1 MMLLLLRIVDR
12 ELANRR
18 EKLVDEAEVRELIE
32 VSGPMMSDMKKSLR
46 KLDKFLIKDQVKQRL
61 KLTAE
66 LGIVAV
72 LLLTPALDGG
82 GGCSDGLEAGTFL
95 DLLTS

>member
-46 KLDKFLIKDQVKQRL
+46 KLDKFLIKDQEKQRL

-66 LGIVAV
+66 LGIVV
-72 LLLTPALDGG
+72 HPNSLS
-82 GGCSDGLEAGTFL
+82 CC
-95 DLLTS
+95 